1 MPAIFSGDTASA
13 GLSVLMILVKATLI
27 LLAALAVT
35 RTMERGSAIARHLV
49 WFVSLG
55 SLLLIPALSSWTP
68 LRLAILP
75 SAPVATPAVGLPN
88 TGAPTTLGPASAPSI
103 SSETPAPAAQPR
115 SVVQDPGVV
124 ATVNTVRGILSPNVP
139 WLALLSS
146 PKVLFGIWATVA
158 VLFAGWLA
166 WGVLSVSR
174 IVRRARVLD
183 SNEWTNPL
191 WEVADR
197 LGLNEAPRL
206 VRSEDAK
213 MPFACGLLRPTIVL
227 PAECDGWTQDRRRA
241 VLLHELAHVR
251 RRDLVGHTVGR
262 FACALYWF
270 HPLVW
275 TAAKR
280 LRSESERACDDLALN
295 CGARASD
302 YAEHLLDI
310 VTGVRHHATPAV
322 ALAMA
327 RRKEF
332 EGRMLAILDPELR
345 RSAPSRKQTVSLVGG
360 LAVLS
365 LVLGAAV
372 PVERAADGSI
382 RPTNFGAAS
391 SSSVAA
397 DSPSFLDEEMAQ
409 SVRTVE
415 KRQERKLEQN
425 IERSVQKAMEQGD
438 SGRRRAGEIGSEVG
452 AAVGAAVGKQVG
464 QTVGKSVDGIVN
476 DVVSNVIG
484 TSISTSI
491 SSAASLEAAIKAGAS
506 GKQGRGASDDRPAL
520 LANVLKSDTSATLRR
535 VAAWGLAQFADR
547 DVASDALANAL
558 RNDADATVREMAA
571 WALADGRG
579 NSTNI
584 QALTTALRRDAN
596 VKVRATSAWA
606 LGSLSE
612 REAVDELAAAL
623 SDTARSVRYRAAWAI
638 GSAEPR
644 TAPKALINMLSDKDA
659 DIRKVVAW
667 ALYNIQ
673 DPEAVPALDAAM
685 QKETDRDVQRAL
697 IRAMAS
703 TGERSVDAIKKLI
716 DSKDVGVREAAIRA
730 LAGGGSGYGPWPWP
744 WPDPRPHA
752 Y

>member
-13 GLSVLMILVKATLI
+13 GLSVLLILVKATVI

-75 SAPVATPAVGLPN
+75 PADAVPSVGAPA
-88 TGAPTTLGPASAPSI
+88 TGAPATLGPSTTPSI
-103 SSETPAPAAQPR
+103 APETPVTPVQPR
-115 SVVQDPGVV
+115 SVARDPNVV
-124 ATVNTVRGILSPNVP
+124 ATVNTVRGIVSPNIP
-139 WLALLSS
+139 WVGLLSS
-146 PKVLFGIWATVA
+146 PTVLFAIWATVA

-166 WGVLSVSR
+166 WGALSVARIIRRSR
-174 IVRRARVLD
+174 ALD

-345 RSAPSRKQTVSLVGG
+345 RSAPSRKQTVGLVGG

-382 RPTNFGAAS
+382 RPSRLGTWLVPTKGF
-391 SSSVAA
+391 A
-397 DSPSFLDEEMAQ
+397 DGGIAGKKRCVLRERPS
-409 SVRTVE
+409 
-415 KRQERKLEQN
+415 
-425 IERSVQKAMEQGD
+425 
-438 SGRRRAGEIGSEVG
+438 G
-452 AAVGAAVGKQVG
+452 AAV
-464 QTVGKSVDGIVN
+464 
-476 DVVSNVIG
+476 
-484 TSISTSI
+484 
-491 SSAASLEAAIKAGAS
+491 
-506 GKQGRGASDDRPAL
+506 
-520 LANVLKSDTSATLRR
+520 
-535 VAAWGLAQFADR
+535 
-547 DVASDALANAL
+547 
-558 RNDADATVREMAA
+558 
-571 WALADGRG
+571 
-579 NSTNI
+579 
-584 QALTTALRRDAN
+584 
-596 VKVRATSAWA
+596 
-606 LGSLSE
+606 
-612 REAVDELAAAL
+612 
-623 SDTARSVRYRAAWAI
+623 
-638 GSAEPR
+638 
-644 TAPKALINMLSDKDA
+644 
-659 DIRKVVAW
+659 
-667 ALYNIQ
+667 
-673 DPEAVPALDAAM
+673 
-685 QKETDRDVQRAL
+685 
-697 IRAMAS
+697 
-703 TGERSVDAIKKLI
+703 
-716 DSKDVGVREAAIRA
+716 
-730 LAGGGSGYGPWPWP
+730 
-744 WPDPRPHA
+744 
-752 Y
+752 

>member
-1 MPAIFSGDTASA
+1 MPAIFSGDTAST

-68 LRLAILP
+68 IRLAILP
-75 SAPVATPAVGLPN
+75 AVNAPSEIGAPVGFSSAPA
-88 TGAPTTLGPASAPSI
+88 APSAAA
-103 SSETPAPAAQPR
+103 SSSAETPAMPNQPR

-124 ATVNTVRGILSPNVP
+124 ATVNTVRGIVSPNIP
-139 WLALLSS
+139 WLGLLSS
-146 PKVLFGIWATVA
+146 PTVLFAIWATVA

-166 WGVLSVSR
+166 WGALSVSR
-174 IVRRARVLD
+174 IIRRSRALD
-183 SNEWTNPL
+183 SIEWTKPL

-345 RSAPSRKQTVSLVGG
+345 RSAPSRKQTVGLVGG

-382 RPTNFGAAS
+382 RPSGFGS
-391 SSSVAA
+391 SSTQIAS
-397 DSPSFLDEEMAQ
+397 DSSSFRDEEMAQ

-415 KRQERKLEQN
+415 KRQERTLERN
-425 IERSVQKAMEQGD
+425 IERSVQKATDQGD
-438 SGRRRAGEIGSEVG
+438 SGRRRAAEIGSEVG
-452 AAVGAAVGKQVG
+452 SAIGSAIAKQAAKSAR
-464 QTVGKSVDGIVN
+464 KSVDGLVN
-476 DVVSNVIG
+476 DIVSTA
-484 TSISTSI
+484 TSTAISTSM
-491 SSAASLEAAIKAGAS
+491 SSAASLEAAIKAGAN
-506 GKQGRGASDDRPAL
+506 GKQGRGSDDRPAL
-520 LANVLKSDTSATLRR
+520 LANVLKTDTSATLRR
-535 VAAWGLAQFADR
+535 VAAWGLAQYADVE
-547 DVASDALANAL
+547 VASDALANAL
-558 RNDADATVREMAA
+558 RRDADASVREMAA
-571 WALADGRG
+571 WALANGRG
-579 NSTNI
+579 NSANI
-584 QALTTALRRDAN
+584 EALTTALRRDAN

-623 SDTARSVRYRAAWAI
+623 SDTSRSVRYRAAWAI
-638 GSAEPR
+638 GSTEPK
-644 TAPKALINMLSDKDA
+644 TAPKALIGMLNDKDA

-716 DSKDVGVREAAIRA
+716 DSKDAGVREAAIRA